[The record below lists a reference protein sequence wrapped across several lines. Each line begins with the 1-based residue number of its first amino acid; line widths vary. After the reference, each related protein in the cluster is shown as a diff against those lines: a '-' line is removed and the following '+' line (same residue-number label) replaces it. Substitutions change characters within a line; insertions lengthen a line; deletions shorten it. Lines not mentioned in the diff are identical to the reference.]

1 MAVAPPVAGA
11 AAFGRIAQIQ
21 ARFEGAS
28 STDTASSDPASFSGV
43 LSSLLGGD
51 QGALSSLLGSSS
63 DLSGL
68 LGSGLAG
75 LTGSGAG
82 GSGVDGSDVVAT
94 ATKYLGIPYRWGG
107 TNPDTGLDCSGLV
120 QLVYKE
126 LGYDLPRV
134 SRDQARAGTPVASIA
149 EARPGDLVAFG
160 SPVRHIGIYVGNGR
174 FLEAPRTGDV
184 VKISPMRDDVTAI
197 RRILPDNAGSASGVA
212 ALSRLGFSNRAQGV
226 AAVDLRSTRTPTAGS
241 AATGVDGPLPEG
253 VPYRDLFESAA
264 AANGIPS
271 RLLAALA
278 KEESGYRNDAVSSVG
293 ALGIMQ
299 FMPATA
305 RGMGIDPLDPAQA
318 INGAARYL
326 KAQIDRFGSTDLAIA
341 AYNAGPGAVARAG
354 GVPPYT
360 ETRNAIRKVNA
371 IIDGGT
377 W

>member
-1 MAVAPPVAGA
+1 MPLAPPVAGA

-21 ARFEGAS
+21 ARFEGSSPSTSAAS
-28 STDTASSDPASFSGV
+28 STSDAASFSGV

-51 QGALSSLLGSSS
+51 SGALASALGSQTSLT
-63 DLSGL
+63 DL
-68 LGSGLAG
+68 LGSGALGAD
-75 LTGSGAG
+75 GS
-82 GSGVDGSDVVAT
+82 GSGVDGDDVVDT
-94 ATKYLGIPYRWGG
+94 ASKYLGIPYRWGG
-107 TNPDTGLDCSGLV
+107 TNPSTGLDCSGLV

-149 EARPGDLVAFG
+149 DARPGDLVAFG
-160 SPVRHIGIYVGNGR
+160 SPVRHIGIYVGDGR

-184 VKISPMRDDVTAI
+184 VKISPMRNDVTAI
-197 RRILPDNAGSASGVA
+197 RRILPDGGGNSSGAA
-212 ALSRLGFSNRAQGV
+212 ALSRLGFRTRTD
-226 AAVDLRSTRTPTAGS
+226 AAATVDLRSPRTPTAGS
-241 AATGVDGPLPEG
+241 AATGVDGPLPAG

-264 AANGIPS
+264 STYGIPS

-326 KAQIDRFGSTDLAIA
+326 RAQIDRFGSTELALA
-341 AYNAGPGAVARAG
+341 AYSAGPSAVARAG

>member
-1 MAVAPPVAGA
+1 MPLAPPVAGA

-21 ARFEGAS
+21 ARFEGSTS
-28 STDTASSDPASFSGV
+28 STAAGDAASFSGV

-51 QGALSSLLGSSS
+51 GGALGSLLGSQTSLA
-63 DLSGL
+63 DL
-68 LGSGLAG
+68 LGSGASG
-75 LTGSGAG
+75 VEGS
-82 GSGVDGSDVVAT
+82 GSGVDGDDVVDT
-94 ATKYLGIPYRWGG
+94 ASKYLGIPYRWGG

-149 EARPGDLVAFG
+149 DARPGDLVAFG
-160 SPVRHIGIYVGNGR
+160 SPVRHIGIYVGDGR

-184 VKISPMRDDVTAI
+184 VKISPMRNDVTAI
-197 RRILPDNAGSASGVA
+197 RRILPDEGGASSGAA
-212 ALSRLGFSNRAQGV
+212 ALSRLGFQSRTATNT
-226 AAVDLRSTRTPTAGS
+226 VDLRSPRTPTAGS
-241 AATGVDGPLPEG
+241 SPTGVDGPLPAG

-264 AANGIPS
+264 STYGIPS

-326 KAQIDRFGSTDLAIA
+326 RAQIDRFGSTELALA
-341 AYNAGPGAVARAG
+341 AYSAGPSAVARAG

>member
-1 MAVAPPVAGA
+1 MPVAPPVAGA

-28 STDTASSDPASFSGV
+28 STGSSGSDVDAASFSGV

-51 QGALSSLLGSSS
+51 GGSLESLLGSSS
-63 DLSGL
+63 SLSNL
-68 LGSGLAG
+68 LGSGATDVAG
-75 LTGSGAG
+75 SAST
-82 GSGVDGSDVVAT
+82 VDGERVVAT
-94 ATKYLGIPYRWGG
+94 AKKYLGIPYRWGG
-107 TNPDTGLDCSGLV
+107 TDPSTGLDCSGLV

-134 SRDQARAGTPVASIA
+134 SRDQATAGTPVASLA

-160 SPVRHIGIYVGNGR
+160 SPVRHIGIYVGDGR

-197 RRILPDNAGSASGVA
+197 RRILPDRGESPTAAD
-212 ALSRLGFSNRAQGV
+212 ALSRLGFRSRTDGV
-226 AAVDLRSTRTPTAGS
+226 AAIDLRSPRTPTTGS
-241 AATGVDGPLPEG
+241 APTGVDGPLPEG
-253 VPYRDLFESAA
+253 VPYRDIFESAA

-278 KEESGYRNDAVSSVG
+278 KEESGYRNDAVSSAG

-299 FMPATA
+299 FMPTTA

-318 INGAARYL
+318 INGAARYIR
-326 KAQIDRFGSTDLAIA
+326 AQIDRFGSTDLAVA
-341 AYNAGPGAVARAG
+341 AYNAGPAAVARAG

>member
-1 MAVAPPVAGA
+1 MPVAPPVAGA
-11 AAFGRIAQIQ
+11 SAFGRIAQIQ
-21 ARFEGAS
+21 ARFEGTS
-28 STDTASSDPASFSGV
+28 SAGTSESDSASFSGV

-51 QGALSSLLGSSS
+51 GGSLGSVLGSSS
-63 DLSGL
+63 LSDL
-68 LGSGLAG
+68 LGSG
-75 LTGSGAG
+75 SSDPG
-82 GSGVDGSDVVAT
+82 GSGVDGSAVVAT
-94 ATKYLGIPYRWGG
+94 ASKYLGIPYRWGG
-107 TNPDTGLDCSGLV
+107 TDPSTGLDCSGLV

-134 SRDQARAGTPVASIA
+134 SRQQATAGTPVASIA
-149 EARPGDLVAFG
+149 DARPGDLVAFG
-160 SPVRHIGIYVGNGR
+160 SPVHHIGIYVGNGR

-197 RRILPDNAGSASGVA
+197 RRILPDSAATAGVTD
-212 ALSRLGFSNRAQGV
+212 ALSRLGFRSRTDAPTS
-226 AAVDLRSTRTPTAGS
+226 VDLRAPRSLTAGS
-241 AATGVDGPLPEG
+241 SPTGVDGPLPAG
-253 VPYRDLFESAA
+253 VPYRDLFESAGA
-264 AANGIPS
+264 TYGIPS

-326 KAQIDRFGSTDLAIA
+326 RTQIDRFGSTDLALA
-341 AYNAGPGAVARAG
+341 AYSAGPSAVARAG

>member
-1 MAVAPPVAGA
+1 MPLAPPVAGA

-21 ARFEGAS
+21 ARFEG
-28 STDTASSDPASFSGV
+28 STSTTTSTGDAASFSGV

-51 QGALSSLLGSSS
+51 GGALGSLLGSQASLA
-63 DLSGL
+63 DL
-68 LGSGLAG
+68 LGSGAAG
-75 LTGSGAG
+75 AAAVEGS
-82 GSGVDGSDVVAT
+82 GSGVDGDDVVDT
-94 ATKYLGIPYRWGG
+94 ASKYLGIPYRWGG
-107 TNPDTGLDCSGLV
+107 TNPSTGLDCSGLV

-149 EARPGDLVAFG
+149 DARPGDLVAFG
-160 SPVRHIGIYVGNGR
+160 SPVRHIGIYIGDGR

-184 VKISPMRDDVTAI
+184 VKISPMRNDVTAI
-197 RRILPDNAGSASGVA
+197 RRILPDEGGTTSGAA
-212 ALSRLGFSNRAQGV
+212 ALSRLGFQSRTVGNT
-226 AAVDLRSTRTPTAGS
+226 VDLRSPRTPTAGS
-241 AATGVDGPLPEG
+241 ASTGVDGPLPAG

-264 AANGIPS
+264 STYGIPS

-305 RGMGIDPLDPAQA
+305 RGIGIDPLDPAQA

-326 KAQIDRFGSTDLAIA
+326 RAQIDRFGSTELALA